1 MNQVRVTIK
10 FFTSMRDTI
19 GEGEKTLLLPKG
31 SNIDYLLKDLK
42 NQYPQL
48 ARNIDRSFIVL
59 NEEYALKNTLLKEG
73 DTLSIIPP
81 PLSVANEL

>member
-10 FFTSMRDTI
+10 FFASMRDTI
-19 GEGEKTLLLPKG
+19 GESERTLLLPEN

-42 NQYPQL
+42 NQYPQS
-48 ARNIDRSFIVL
+48 AKIIDRSFIVL